1 MLQYSIAVPP
11 PPINIMQ
18 LVHDDDAQYADGF
31 YLPKLPNCLFKR
43 VNDKQSFW
51 GVTCHDD
58 GPLKLLKNTQPATYA
73 HSAPSTAAAA
83 SEFLL

>member
-1 MLQYSIAVPP
+1 
-11 PPINIMQ
+11 MQ
-18 LVHDDDAQYADGF
+18 LVRDDAQYTDGF
-31 YLPKLPNCLFKR
+31 YFPKLPNCLFKS
-43 VNDKQSFW
+43 VSDKQSFW
-51 GVTCHDD
+51 RVTCHDD